1 MITSKAEA
9 GFEIHQ
15 RFLPQLQPARPELYP
30 PPWFAGCCEPSRGSR
45 ESYEVVFPMS
55 HICFLRLEETVGGG
69 RHVRWKEQKEK
80 RERIPPGK
88 REGFE
93 RETVEVSFFFL
104 SFSFFLEQVMRSM
117 RSSVHQWGP
126 GDRRCLIQ
134 HLVNNCTGS
143 SCRLVAVIMLSPM
156 IYGFYGDF

>member
-1 MITSKAEA
+1 MITSKAEG

-15 RFLPQLQPARPELYP
+15 RCLPQLQPARSELYP
-30 PPWFAGCCEPSRGSR
+30 PPWLAGCCEPSGGSR
-45 ESYEVVFPMS
+45 ESYGVVFPMS
-55 HICFLRLEETVGGG
+55 QICFLRLEETVGRG
-69 RHVRWKEQKEK
+69 RHVRQKEQREK

-93 RETVEVSFFFL
+93 REAVEVSFFFP
-104 SFSFFLEQVMRSM
+104 SFSFFLEQVLWSM
-117 RSSVHQWGP
+117 HSSVHQWGP
-126 GDRRCLIQ
+126 GGGGCLIQ